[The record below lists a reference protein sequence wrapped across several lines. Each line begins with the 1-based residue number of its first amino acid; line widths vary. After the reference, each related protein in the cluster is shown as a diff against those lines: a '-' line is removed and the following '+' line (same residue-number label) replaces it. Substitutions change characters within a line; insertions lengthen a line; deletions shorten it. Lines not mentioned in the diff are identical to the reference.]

1 MSPRIADLAPTEAHV
16 TDYDRQHAALYLRLL
31 DAAEEGAA
39 WEDVARIVLA
49 IDPTREP
56 ERANGAYQS
65 HLARARWLTEQ
76 GYRDLLHAPR

>member
-49 IDPTREP
+49 IDPT
-56 ERANGAYQS
+56 Q
-65 HLARARWLTEQ
+65 
-76 GYRDLLHAPR
+76 